1 MPAAALLLVA
11 LSLSSLV
18 DLTAPSSLMR
28 APAEGGRCRQVGA
41 QVGEA
46 RETRGEACVFDSPS
60 HTRRE
65 MLRLRG
71 GKEAQDAFGKKGLEK
86 LKKFFEEEEPTVPVQ
101 PLRHVPPS
109 LLSTS
114 VRVSADPV
122 KHSSHVFCC
131 PAHSNAL
138 QPSGFMS
145 SPQEMSFPVHV
156 HPQDVFAALRFSG
169 FLYSPQDR

>member
-86 LKKFFEEEEPTVPVQ
+86 LKKFFEEEEPTMTDTWEEAWGGNVTDALEWVEQGHRGVPMDN
-101 PLRHVPPS
+101 H
-109 LLSTS
+109 
-114 VRVSADPV
+114 
-122 KHSSHVFCC
+122 
-131 PAHSNAL
+131 
-138 QPSGFMS
+138 
-145 SPQEMSFPVHV
+145 
-156 HPQDVFAALRFSG
+156 
-169 FLYSPQDR
+169 